1 MNTYIN
7 MGLDFID
14 HEGVRL
20 TSAKMVNRDTGT
32 TIAICDWKDEEVTR
46 LLTIDGIDHNAFLK
60 EARTLRENS
69 IPQRFTKTQLP

>member
-20 TSAKMVNRDTGT
+20 TSAQMVNRDTGYA
-32 TIAICDWKDEEVTR
+32 IATCDWKDEEVTR